1 MLYQETDRMEEGSR
15 MSHGDMIRVFYG
27 GVAIIT
33 GGASGIGRAF
43 GEALAARGCEVVLGD
58 LQIELAEEVAV
69 GINASGGQATAVEV
83 DVVNHEDVVN
93 LVQQTVERCGR
104 LDYMFNNAG
113 IVIFGEASE
122 YGIHDWERSIDVNLR
137 GVIHGVDAAYRVM
150 LKQGFGHIIN
160 TASIAG
166 LMPWPME
173 IGYSTTK
180 HAVVGLTTTLRAEAG
195 HAGIR
200 VSALCP
206 GLVRTPILHGG
217 KYGRWI
223 RDYPKD
229 KVAKLMESTRPF
241 PVGKFVELA
250 LKQIARNKAIIV
262 IPLMY
267 GVLWRTYRLW
277 PLLGIAMSRILFH
290 AMRKQLKQFG
300 SQA

>member
-1 MLYQETDRMEEGSR
+1 MSDR
-15 MSHGDMIRVFYG
+15 DMIRIFFG

-43 GEALAARGCEVVLGD
+43 AEALAARGCEVVLAD
-58 LQIELAEEVAV
+58 LQKELAGEVAAT
-69 GINASGGQATAVEV
+69 INASGGRATAAEV
-83 DVVNHEDVVN
+83 DVVRHEDVVN
-93 LVQQTVERCGR
+93 VVQKTVERCGR

-122 YGIHDWERSIDVNLR
+122 YEMRHWDRSIDVNLR
-137 GVIHGVDAAYRVM
+137 GVIHGVHAAYPVM

-166 LMPWPME
+166 LIPWPME

-180 HAVVGLTTTLRAEAG
+180 HAVVGLTTSLRAEAAP
-195 HAGIR
+195 AGIR

-206 GLVRTPILHGG
+206 GLVRTPIIEGG
-217 KYGRWI
+217 KYGGWI

-229 KVAKLMESTRPF
+229 KMAALMESTRPY
-241 PVGKFVELA
+241 PLDKFIQLA

-262 IPLMY
+262 IPAMY
-267 GVLWRTYRLW
+267 RVLWRMHRTS
-277 PLLGIAMSRILFH
+277 PLMGIAISRMLFLG
-290 AMRKQLKQFG
+290 MRKQLKQFG
-300 SQA
+300 S

>member
-1 MLYQETDRMEEGSR
+1 
-15 MSHGDMIRVFYG
+15 MSAGDLIRVFYG

-43 GEALAARGCEVVLGD
+43 GEALAARGCEVVLAD
-58 LQIELAEEVAV
+58 LQIDLAEEVAV
-69 GINASGGQATAVEV
+69 GIRASGGEAMAVEL
-83 DVVNHEDVVN
+83 DVVNYKDVLRV
-93 LVQQTVERCGR
+93 VQQTAERCGR

-113 IVIFGEASE
+113 IVIFGEASDYE
-122 YGIHDWERSIDVNLR
+122 VQDWDRSIDVNLR

-150 LKQGFGHIIN
+150 LKQGFGHIVN

-166 LMPWPME
+166 LIPWTME
-173 IGYSTTK
+173 IGYSATK
-180 HAVVGLTTTLRAEAG
+180 HAVVGLTNTLRAEAG

-206 GLVRTPILHGG
+206 GLVRTPIIYGG

-229 KVAKLMESTRPF
+229 QVNKLMESTRPF
-241 PVGKFVELA
+241 PVEKFVQVA

-262 IPLMY
+262 IPSTY
-267 GVLWRTYRLW
+267 RVLWRIYRIS
-277 PLLGIAMSRILFH
+277 PLLGIGVARMLFH
-290 AMRKQLKQFG
+290 GMRKQLKQFE
-300 SQA
+300 S

>member
-1 MLYQETDRMEEGSR
+1 
-15 MSHGDMIRVFYG
+15 MIRIFNG

-43 GEALAARGCEVVLGD
+43 GEALAARGCEVVLAD
-58 LQIELAEEVAV
+58 LQIDLAEEAAD
-69 GINASGGQATAVEV
+69 GINASGGTATAVQV
-83 DVVNHEDVVN
+83 DVVNHEQVVS
-93 LVQQTVERCGR
+93 LVQQTVQRCGR

-113 IVIFGEASE
+113 IVVFGEASDFE
-122 YGIHDWERSIDVNLR
+122 MRDWEQSIDVNLR

-150 LKQGFGHIIN
+150 LDQGFGHIIN

-180 HAVVGLTTTLRAEAG
+180 HAVVGLTTSLRAEAA
-195 HAGIR
+195 HAGVR
-200 VSALCP
+200 VSTLCP
-206 GLVRTPILHGG
+206 GLVRTPIIHGG

-229 KVAKLMESTRPF
+229 KVTKLMESTRPF
-241 PVGKFVELA
+241 PVDRFVELA

-262 IPLMY
+262 IPLIYRIWWRMY
-267 GVLWRTYRLW
+267 RMS
-277 PLLGIAMSRILFH
+277 PAFGIAMARLLFQ
-290 AMRKQLKQFG
+290 AMRKQLKKIESAKQ
-300 SQA
+300 

>member
-1 MLYQETDRMEEGSR
+1 MSR
-15 MSHGDMIRVFYG
+15 GNMIRVFSG

-33 GGASGIGRAF
+33 GGASGIGRGF
-43 GEALAARGCEVVLGD
+43 GEALAARGCEVVLAD
-58 LQIELAEEVAV
+58 LQIDLAEQVAA
-69 GINASGGQATAVEV
+69 GINASGGKATAAEV
-83 DVVNHEDVVN
+83 DVVKHEQVVS
-93 LVQQTVERCGR
+93 VVKQTVDRCGR

-122 YGIHDWERSIDVNLR
+122 YEMRDWDRSIDVNLR

-180 HAVVGLTTTLRAEAG
+180 HAVVGLTTTLRAEAAHTG
-195 HAGIR
+195 VR

-206 GLVRTPILHGG
+206 GLVRTPILDGG

-223 RDYPKD
+223 RNYPKD

-241 PVGKFVELA
+241 PVDKFVQLA
-250 LKQIARNKAIIV
+250 LKQIARNKAIII

-267 GVLWRTYRLW
+267 RVLWRMYRMS
-277 PLLGIAMSRILFH
+277 PLLGIAFARMLFH
-290 AMRKQLKQFG
+290 GMRKQLKQFE
-300 SQA
+300 S